1 MLPNFD
7 NYSSFVDF
15 LLKFLWFLLIQ
26 VQCLVNYFVNSFWWR
41 WEAKVTSRVK
51 PLTHFD
57 FAFHFMNNQSS
68 LASLSLSESSSS
80 AKIVSCLP
88 AEMAAAGVLSVNDIL
103 IFVYDDDYHR
113 SQVVLCAKSAMSESH
128 RRRWQSG
135 AATFFFLLPTPP
147 CGAVAEIENR

>member
-1 MLPNFD
+1 M
-7 NYSSFVDF
+7 
-15 LLKFLWFLLIQ
+15 
-26 VQCLVNYFVNSFWWR
+26 
-41 WEAKVTSRVK
+41 TSRVK

-88 AEMAAAGVLSVNDIL
+88 AEMAAAGVLSVDDIL
-103 IFVYDDDYHR
+103 IFVYDDDYHH

-128 RRRWQSG
+128 RRR
-135 AATFFFLLPTPP
+135 
-147 CGAVAEIENR
+147 